1 MIKFYVY
8 VGSKKVDVAHTTSNG
23 DKILWKHELFSKL
36 HRYASLFSDGDMLSG
51 GFESHITD
59 IVDFN
64 LHFMTTYKV
73 EITLSAEYASA
84 NREDAVNG
92 LYDLLQ
98 IALDDV
104 DIQDEIEEE

>member
-8 VGSKKVDVAHTTSNG
+8 VGDEKIEVAHTTSNG
-23 DKILWKHELFSKL
+23 EKILWKHELFSKL
-36 HRYASLFSDGDMLSG
+36 HRYASLYSDGDMLQG

-64 LHFMTTYKV
+64 LHFMKTYKV
-73 EITLSAEYASA
+73 EVTLSAEYAAA
-84 NREDAVNG
+84 NKEEAVEG

-98 IALDDV
+98 IELDNL